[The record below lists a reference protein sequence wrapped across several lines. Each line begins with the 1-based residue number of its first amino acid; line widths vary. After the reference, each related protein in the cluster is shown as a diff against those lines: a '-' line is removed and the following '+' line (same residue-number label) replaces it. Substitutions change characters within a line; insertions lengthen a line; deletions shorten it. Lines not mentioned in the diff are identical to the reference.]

1 MPIDPISWCRQGKI
15 GEALKRV
22 DVGFLNV
29 DVTSF
34 FGHHRTGRT
43 IKRATLLAGCAF
55 MAASFCLSTQA
66 LAQNSCARIQS
77 ELASAHSG
85 GGQLGAA
92 INQQSAELAR
102 ARGAYDR
109 FQCSF
114 GGHPQCGS
122 IVATIGQMESNLV
135 QMQRQQARSGG
146 GIDRNRIAELERVF
160 ATQCGPN
167 QRQQPIQAAA
177 PPRNQ
182 GNSLLAAIFGT
193 RSQPSAIPRS
203 YDPSRVVLPG
213 QPANRGFYRPGE
225 VFHEPEFRVRGNT
238 FRTMCVRTSDGFYWP
253 ISFSTTRDRFDEDQG
268 SCQAMCPGVGVELY
282 AYRNP
287 GQQIDAMVSTQTGLP
302 YADQDYAFAYR
313 TEFDPAN
320 RCSPSMAMLD
330 ELRPSAGLAYSQQP
344 TGPRVPRPS
353 PRPDMAS
360 DPETRALQASNSSFA
375 ALAALSSRET
385 GGDELVRVVGPNYGY
400 FNE

>member
-1 MPIDPISWCRQGKI
+1 
-15 GEALKRV
+15 
-22 DVGFLNV
+22 
-29 DVTSF
+29 
-34 FGHHRTGRT
+34 
-43 IKRATLLAGCAF
+43 
-55 MAASFCLSTQA
+55 MAACFSFTSQVQ
-66 LAQNSCARIQS
+66 AQNNCASIQS
-77 ELASAHSG
+77 ELARAHSGGG

-92 INQQSAELAR
+92 INQQSAQLAR
-102 ARGAYDR
+102 ARGAFDR

-114 GGHPQCGS
+114 SGHPQCGS
-122 IVATIGQMESNLV
+122 IVATIGQMESNLA

-182 GNSLLAAIFGT
+182 GNSILDAIFGT
-193 RSQPSAIPRS
+193 RSQPVAVQRS
-203 YDPSRVVLPG
+203 REPSRVFVPS
-213 QPANRGFYRPGE
+213 QPANRGFYRPDE
-225 VFHEPEFRVRGNT
+225 TIREPDFRMRGST

-253 ISFSTTRDRFDEDQG
+253 ISFSTTSNRFDEDRG

-287 GQQIDAMVSTQTGLP
+287 GQSINAMVSTQTGMP
-302 YADQDYAFAYR
+302 YTDQDYAFAYR

-320 RCSPSMAMLD
+320 RCTPSSAVLD
-330 ELRPSAGLAYSQQP
+330 ELRPSAGLALTQQNL
-344 TGPRVPRPS
+344 TPRVPRPS

-360 DPETRALQASNSSFA
+360 DPESRALQASNSSFA
-375 ALAALSSRET
+375 SLATLSSRDS
-385 GGDELVRVVGPNYGY
+385 GGEEAVRVVGPSYGY
-400 FNE
+400 FND